1 MESLIDASIIP
12 EIINVALLA
21 LLIVTAVAVIYVRNL
36 LTAAMLLGI
45 YSLVMAG
52 CWTILDAVDVAF
64 TEAAVGAGITT
75 VLFLATIA
83 LVGREERG
91 RAHGP
96 LVPLIVTI
104 GTGAALIYATVDM
117 PNFGVADAPVH
128 QHVAPRYIERSETEA
143 GVPNIVTAVLAS
155 YRGFD
160 TLGETTVVFT
170 AASAVILLLAGGGG
184 ARRRKNKTESDKE
197 GEA

>member
-1 MESLIDASIIP
+1 MDGLIDASIIP

-45 YSLVMAG
+45 YSLIMAG

-75 VLFLATIA
+75 VLFLASIA

-91 RAHGP
+91 RAYGP
-96 LVPLIVTI
+96 LVPLIVTV

-117 PNFGVADAPVH
+117 PF
-128 QHVAPRYIERSETEA
+128 
-143 GVPNIVTAVLAS
+143 LAS
-155 YRGFD
+155 PMRPC
-160 TLGETTVVFT
+160 TSMSHPAISPIPKPRPACPT
-170 AASAVILLLAGGGG
+170 S
-184 ARRRKNKTESDKE
+184 
-197 GEA
+197 